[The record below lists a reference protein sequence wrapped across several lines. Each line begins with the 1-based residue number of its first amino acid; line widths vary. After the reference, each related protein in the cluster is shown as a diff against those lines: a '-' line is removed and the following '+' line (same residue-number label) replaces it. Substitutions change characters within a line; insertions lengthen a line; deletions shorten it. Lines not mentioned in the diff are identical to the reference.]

1 MKILITAGPTREP
14 LDPVRY
20 LTNRSSGKMGYA
32 LAQAALE
39 AGHQVTLISGPTAL
53 TAPEGVSLIRIE
65 TARQMFEAVRDHL
78 AGQDVAI
85 FSAAVA
91 DYRPAAIAEQK
102 IKKTGDTLTLTLE
115 KTEDILGSARSLF
128 GYTGFLVGFAA
139 ETQHLLAHAEEKRR
153 RKGCDLLIAND
164 VSQPGIGFDSGENE
178 VTLCLP
184 DAAPIPLPRQ
194 TKAALARELLAFI
207 SQQATLKTSL

>member
-65 TARQMFEAVRDHL
+65 TTRQMFEAVRDHL
-78 AGQDVAI
+78 SGQDVAI

-102 IKKTGDTLTLTLE
+102 IKKTGETLTLTLE

-139 ETQHLLAHAEEKRR
+139 ETQHLLAHAEEKRQ